1 MMRAATNASIALDER
16 DQLLVV
22 FSRMLVMQKGKPYV
36 YECMLGMA
44 RDYGTGAETCAAA
57 IKSIIRR
64 ACIIRKGRRPARCVD
79 DDAMGEDDV
88 FDKTLYDHFRSI
100 VRVAVAD
107 GGPTEQKALHLCA
120 PPPGAATG
128 PPAMVQSAV
137 FPNLLYITRDRAHR
151 MRSVQRGTWDSMRSY
166 VKEFLDLL
174 VTGKH
179 SLAKTIENS
188 RKFSII
194 WEDSQRELREG
205 GSIDVFSQTL
215 RNMSYAEQRF
225 DSRSQPL
232 FVIFSMIPVA
242 VRFFLQ
248 NVLIRGDRDDRIWA
262 QDMLM
267 QWGGDIGY
275 DRLISAA
282 VFSDAMIEA
291 QRFIRICDGADDDVT
306 LTGRQASELLA
317 HLRVLLLDGAIW
329 LEHAEGTLVHTALRS
344 IKDIG
349 ILNFFA
355 VSGKLQAVAIGWLGP
370 DNCHRT
376 APIERAKEAFRI
388 FEAFFNANFPMLE
401 ETNQFAV
408 FDLKSTL
415 SMRERESM
423 LAGLARRHGS
433 DPAKAW
439 KQVAGSAGDGA
450 SGLLARA
457 MWHDSDTARG
467 TMTRVKKDGGVRP
480 RDPDQDNAVGWLRTL
495 RELRPQNRASRAEA
509 IDLIEFALV
518 FLTRTTN
525 VERWFS
531 QIALIEAK
539 QRAHKLTLSKLEDTT
554 KLIVQDFGGRRTVPI
569 NAVQLLTAHARA
581 TEGVPV
587 VWPASVYCLRAQNV
601 YREFFGER
609 RSGARSLD
617 ARSMGQQRAQR
628 GRDSKPA
635 LGQVRACL
643 PNTKEARLKAHSAA
657 VVKAVASFGSGARVG
672 PLGSIAPV
680 ATQQGVTCSDDDPA
694 RTVEVPFSYFG
705 QSASGSAGS
714 DALPKWEA
722 GYQALAC
729 AANLPKAGA
738 AAEPHS
744 ATTRAGAAA
753 EPPPLWLAAE
763 PPFAGHP
770 ASQRKH
776 TRTRRIRRTR
786 TRRMTGRQTRLAT
799 RVGAQRGPLN
809 VAMVV
814 IRSGGRRE
822 DASRASH
829 LALTTLLLSRR
840 PFLRKKHAALQQ
852 GTDGRVQYV
861 GPRGETWQPVEC
873 GRASVAIPAP
883 MLRRGQAR
891 VTLRL
896 SACARRVADVVK
908 ENDSTFALVQST
920 AAADVIVVGEI
931 ASAWRSL
938 IGLKARLFGKRLA
951 DVTWVTSRM
960 AAGRCVA
967 FMSTIE
973 TSHWELF
980 LSKRFV
986 EHNSDYAAALRKAA
1000 SKSNEMQGGAKRFV
1014 VIDGKLPKNPRF
1026 PRLSFQVLDASESV
1040 HRKVPSL
1047 KLEQLI
1053 DKLSIV
1059 YGPERRSDV

>member
-1 MMRAATNASIALDER
+1 M
-16 DQLLVV
+16 
-22 FSRMLVMQKGKPYV
+22 
-36 YECMLGMA
+36 
-44 RDYGTGAETCAAA
+44 
-57 IKSIIRR
+57 
-64 ACIIRKGRRPARCVD
+64 
-79 DDAMGEDDV
+79 
-88 FDKTLYDHFRSI
+88 
-100 VRVAVAD
+100 
-107 GGPTEQKALHLCA
+107 
-120 PPPGAATG
+120 
-128 PPAMVQSAV
+128 
-137 FPNLLYITRDRAHR
+137 
-151 MRSVQRGTWDSMRSY
+151 
-166 VKEFLDLL
+166 
-174 VTGKH
+174 
-179 SLAKTIENS
+179 
-188 RKFSII
+188 
-194 WEDSQRELREG
+194 
-205 GSIDVFSQTL
+205 
-215 RNMSYAEQRF
+215 
-225 DSRSQPL
+225 
-232 FVIFSMIPVA
+232 
-242 VRFFLQ
+242 
-248 NVLIRGDRDDRIWA
+248 IRGDRDDRIWA

-275 DRLISAA
+275 NRLISAA
-282 VFSDAMIEA
+282 LFSDAMIEA
-291 QRFIRICDGADDDVT
+291 QRFIRICDGAEDDVT

-509 IDLIEFALV
+509 IDMIEFALV

-722 GYQALAC
+722 GYQALAR

-753 EPPPLWLAAE
+753 EPPPVVGGGAPLCGSSGKPEKAHKDKKDKKDKDTKNDGKTNQTGDEGGCAKRPIECGPGGDKERW
-763 PPFAGHP
+763 PKRR
-770 ASQRKH
+770 RKQGI
-776 TRTRRIRRTR
+776 TFSVDDI
-786 TRRMTGRQTRLAT
+786 
-799 RVGAQRGPLN
+799 
-809 VAMVV
+809 VAKQKA
-814 IRSGGRRE
+814 IFE
-822 DASRASH
+822 
-829 LALTTLLLSRR
+829 
-840 PFLRKKHAALQQ
+840 RKNAALQQ
-852 GTDGRVQYV
+852 GTGGRVQYV

-1014 VIDGKLPKNPRF
+1014 VIDGKLPKNPKF